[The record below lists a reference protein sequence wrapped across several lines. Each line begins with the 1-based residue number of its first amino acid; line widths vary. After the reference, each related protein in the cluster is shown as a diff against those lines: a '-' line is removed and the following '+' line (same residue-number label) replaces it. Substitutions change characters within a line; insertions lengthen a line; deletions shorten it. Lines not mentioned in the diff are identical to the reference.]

1 MKTDRLVAWLSL
13 GAPLLIVLAV
23 VAAQQRDGDDRVQ
36 ALPVAVVGSALIV
49 SSGLGRRRRRARLF
63 ANLKRSRVQDGDG

>member
-1 MKTDRLVAWLSL
+1 MKVERVVDWMSL

-23 VAAQQRDGDDRVQ
+23 VAAQQRDGNDRVQ

-63 ANLKRSRVQDGDG
+63 ANLKRSRAQDGDG

>member
-1 MKTDRLVAWLSL
+1 MKMDCVMAWLSL

-23 VAAQQRDGDDRVQ
+23 VAAQQRDGNDRVH

-49 SSGLGRRRRRARLF
+49 SCGLGRRRRRARLF

>member
-1 MKTDRLVAWLSL
+1 MKTDRVVAWLSL
-13 GAPLLIVLAV
+13 GAPFLIVLAV

>member
-1 MKTDRLVAWLSL
+1 MKADRVVAWLSL
-13 GAPLLIVLAV
+13 GAPMLIVLAFV
-23 VAAQQRDGDDRVQ
+23 SAQQRDGNDRVQ

-49 SSGLGRRRRRARLF
+49 SCGLGRRRRRARLF

>member
-1 MKTDRLVAWLSL
+1 MKPDRVVAWLSL

-23 VAAQQRDGDDRVQ
+23 VAAQQRDGNDRVQ
-36 ALPVAVVGSALIV
+36 ALPAVAVGSTLIMGSV
-49 SSGLGRRRRRARLF
+49 LGRSRRRARLF

>member
-1 MKTDRLVAWLSL
+1 MKTDRVVAWLSL
-13 GAPLLIVLAV
+13 GAPFLIVLAV

-63 ANLKRSRVQDGDG
+63 ANLKRSRVQDGDE

>member
-1 MKTDRLVAWLSL
+1 MKVDRVVALLSW
-13 GAPLLIVLAV
+13 GAPMLIVLAV
-23 VAAQQRDGDDRVQ
+23 VAAQQRDGNDRVQ

-49 SSGLGRRRRRARLF
+49 SCGLGRRRRRARLF

>member
-1 MKTDRLVAWLSL
+1 MKTDRVMAWLSL

-23 VAAQQRDGDDRVQ
+23 VAAQQRDGNDRVH

-49 SSGLGRRRRRARLF
+49 SCALGRRRRRARLF
-63 ANLKRSRVQDGDG
+63 ADLKRLRLQDGDG

>member
-1 MKTDRLVAWLSL
+1 MKPDRVVAWLSL

-23 VAAQQRDGDDRVQ
+23 AAAQQRDGNDRVQ
-36 ALPVAVVGSALIV
+36 ALPVAVVGSALIL
-49 SSGLGRRRRRARLF
+49 SCGLGRRRRRARLF